1 MEEVFSVMPLSEAT
15 RSAGP
20 GFIPQYKFS
29 QGIQMSSYLVIAR
42 KWRPSLF
49 EEIVGQGHVT
59 RTLRNAISSGRVAHA
74 YLFSG
79 PRGVGKTTAARILA
93 KGLNCA
99 NGPTP
104 VPCNECASCRGIA
117 TGSSVDVFEIDGA
130 SNNSVDNV
138 RELTE
143 SVRYVPTHGKYK
155 VYIIDEVHMLSV
167 AAFNALLKTLEEP
180 PPHAVFI
187 FATTEVHKIPLTI
200 LSRCQRFDFKR
211 IPFRELQGHLK
222 KIVEEEGIE
231 YEDKAV
237 FQLAREADGSLRDG
251 QSLLEQVLAYSGKD
265 LKESDV
271 SDALGLMDRS
281 VLYDLLSAVI
291 RKDPGTALNIVEKIY
306 DFGYDLK
313 RGCSELLEHVRDLT
327 VLKSTGAASLLDL
340 PDSEIERLGALA
352 EAVELPRLHMIF
364 SMISRG
370 YEEVVKGAS
379 PRFSFE
385 MSLLKA
391 AEFDDLKPVEEL
403 ISRIEALRQ
412 KIEGTGGA
420 NGPRPE
426 APKGAVAVGTGARFP
441 ERPSFPRKSAPEV
454 APVAPPKASEATAP
468 YSAPPVSQGFSDLI
482 GYIRARNA
490 ELAEPFSVATLRLDG
505 DCLDV
510 SAPGRAGGKILSNKG
525 AIEAALEDFYKRPVK
540 LRLGG
545 LGSTEKKKDDP
556 VVADARRILG
566 ARVIEDR
573 RRTNV

>member
-1 MEEVFSVMPLSEAT
+1 M
-15 RSAGP
+15 
-20 GFIPQYKFS
+20 
-29 QGIQMSSYLVIAR
+29 YLVIAR

-99 NGPTP
+99 DGPTP
-104 VPCNECASCRGIA
+104 VPCNECASCKGIA
-117 TGSSVDVFEIDGA
+117 AGSSVDVFEIDGA

-138 RELTE
+138 RELTD
-143 SVRYVPTHGKYK
+143 SVRYVPTQGKYK
-155 VYIIDEVHMLSV
+155 VYIIDEVHMLST

-222 KIVEEEGIE
+222 KIVEEEGIK

-281 VLYDLLSAVI
+281 VLYDLLTAVI
-291 RKDPGTALNIVEKIY
+291 QKDPKTALNIVEKIY

-364 SMISRG
+364 SIVSRG

-391 AEFDDLKPVEEL
+391 AEFDDIKPVEEL
-403 ISRIEALRQ
+403 ISRIEGLRQ
-412 KIEGTGGA
+412 KIEGAGGA
-420 NGPRPE
+420 NGPRAE
-426 APKGAVAVGTGARFP
+426 APKGAVAATGTVARSP
-441 ERPSFPRKSAPEV
+441 ERPPFPRKGAAE
-454 APVAPPKASEATAP
+454 ATPPKASEATAP
-468 YSAPPVSQGFSDLI
+468 YAGTPVSQGLSDLI
-482 GYIRARNA
+482 SYIRSRNA

-540 LRLGG
+540 LKLNG
-545 LGSTEKKKDDP
+545 LGSTEKKKEDP

-573 RRTNV
+573 RRTDV

>member
-1 MEEVFSVMPLSEAT
+1 
-15 RSAGP
+15 
-20 GFIPQYKFS
+20 
-29 QGIQMSSYLVIAR
+29 MSSYLVIAR

-59 RTLRNAISSGRVAHA
+59 RTLRNAISSGRIAHA

-99 NGPTP
+99 KGPTP
-104 VPCNECASCRGIA
+104 VPCNECSSCKGIA
-117 TGSSVDVFEIDGA
+117 AGSSVDVFEIDGA

-143 SVRYVPTHGKYK
+143 SVRYVPTQGKYK
-155 VYIIDEVHMLSV
+155 VYIIDEIHMLST

-222 KIVEEEGIE
+222 KIVEEEGVS
-231 YEDKAV
+231 YEEKAV

-251 QSLLEQVLAYSGKD
+251 QSLLEQVLAYSGGD

-271 SDALGLMDRS
+271 SGALGLMDRS
-281 VLYDLLSAVI
+281 VLYDLLTAVI
-291 RKDPGTALNIVEKIY
+291 RKDPATALNIVEKIY

-313 RGCSELLEHVRDLT
+313 RGCSELLEHIRDLT
-327 VLKSTGAASLLDL
+327 VLKSTGEKSLLDL
-340 PDSEIERLGALA
+340 PESEIACLSVLA
-352 EAVELPRLHMIF
+352 EAVELPRLHMFF
-364 SMISRG
+364 SIISRG

-391 AEFDDLKPVEEL
+391 AEFDDLRPVEEL
-403 ISRIEALRQ
+403 ISRIEGLRQ
-412 KIEGTGGA
+412 KIEVSGGANMARTEAPRAAGLAGTGGK
-420 NGPRPE
+420 P
-426 APKGAVAVGTGARFP
+426 P
-441 ERPSFPRKSAPEV
+441 ERPTFVRKAEAQAPAPASPPR
-454 APVAPPKASEATAP
+454 ASEATAV
-468 YSAPPVSQGFSDLI
+468 YAAPPVSQGCSDFI
-482 GYIRARNA
+482 SYIRSRSA
-490 ELAEPFSVATLRLDG
+490 EMAEPFAAATLRLDG

-510 SAPGRAGGKILSNKG
+510 SAPGRAGGKILANKG
-525 AIEAALEDFYKRPVK
+525 AIEAALVDFYKRPVRI
-540 LRLGG
+540 RLN
-545 LGSTEKKKDDP
+545 GSGSAEKKKEDP
-556 VVADARRILG
+556 AVADARRILG

-573 RRTNV
+573 ENRRRTDV

>member
-1 MEEVFSVMPLSEAT
+1 
-15 RSAGP
+15 
-20 GFIPQYKFS
+20 
-29 QGIQMSSYLVIAR
+29 MSSYLVIAR

-99 NGPTP
+99 DGPTP
-104 VPCNECASCRGIA
+104 VPCNECASCKGIA
-117 TGSSVDVFEIDGA
+117 GGSSVDVFEIDGA

-138 RELTE
+138 RELTD
-143 SVRYVPTHGKYK
+143 SVRYVPTQGKYK
-155 VYIIDEVHMLSV
+155 VYIIDEVHMLST

-222 KIVEEEGIE
+222 KIVEEEGIK

-281 VLYDLLSAVI
+281 VLYDLLTAVI
-291 RKDPGTALNIVEKIY
+291 RKDPRTALNIVEKIY

-364 SMISRG
+364 SIISRG

-403 ISRIEALRQ
+403 IARIEGLRQ
-412 KIEGTGGA
+412 KIEGAGGVH
-420 NGPRPE
+420 GPRAE
-426 APKGAVAVGTGARFP
+426 APKGAVAAAGSGSRFP
-441 ERPSFPRKSAPEV
+441 ERPPFPRKSAATE
-454 APVAPPKASEATAP
+454 AGPPKASEATAP
-468 YSAPPVSQGFSDLI
+468 YAGTPVPEGLSDFVS
-482 GYIRARNA
+482 YIRSRNA

-510 SAPGRAGGKILSNKG
+510 SAPGRAGGKILANKG

-540 LRLGG
+540 LRLNGA
-545 LGSTEKKKDDP
+545 GSAEKKKEDP
-556 VVADARRILG
+556 IIADARRILG

-573 RRTNV
+573 RRTDV

>member
-1 MEEVFSVMPLSEAT
+1 
-15 RSAGP
+15 
-20 GFIPQYKFS
+20 
-29 QGIQMSSYLVIAR
+29 MSSYLVIAR

-99 NGPTP
+99 DGPTP
-104 VPCNECASCRGIA
+104 VPCNECASCKGIA
-117 TGSSVDVFEIDGA
+117 GGSSVDVFEIDGA

-138 RELTE
+138 RELTD
-143 SVRYVPTHGKYK
+143 SVRYVPTQGKYK
-155 VYIIDEVHMLSV
+155 VYIIDEVHMLST

-222 KIVEEEGIE
+222 KIVEEEGIK

-281 VLYDLLSAVI
+281 VLYDLLMAVI
-291 RKDPGTALNIVEKIY
+291 QKDPKTALNIVEKIY

-340 PDSEIERLGALA
+340 PDSEIECLGALA

-364 SMISRG
+364 SIVSRG

-391 AEFDDLKPVEEL
+391 AEFDDIKPVEEL
-403 ISRIEALRQ
+403 ISRIEGLRQ

-420 NGPRPE
+420 NGPRAE
-426 APKGAVAVGTGARFP
+426 APKGVVAAAGSGARSP
-441 ERPSFPRKSAPEV
+441 ERPPFPRKSAAEV
-454 APVAPPKASEATAP
+454 GPPKASEATAP
-468 YSAPPVSQGFSDLI
+468 YAGTPVSQGLSDLI
-482 GYIRARNA
+482 SYIRSRNA
-490 ELAEPFSVATLRLDG
+490 ELAEPFAAATLRLDG

-525 AIEAALEDFYKRPVK
+525 AIEAALEDFYKRPVRLK
-540 LRLGG
+540 LNG
-545 LGSTEKKKDDP
+545 LGSTEKKKEDP
-556 VVADARRILG
+556 AVADARRILG

-573 RRTNV
+573 RRTDV